1 MTTPPATY
9 QFIEKQK
16 DTPLHEVALLLG
28 KTPSLNKEFI
38 INQINGIQK
47 AANKLPEFAANKEII
62 YPTPLSLEQ
71 CSSEVAAIFKSNLIS
86 GNSLLDLTGGFGV
99 DTYFFSKRFNQIIYV
114 EQQKSLFE
122 IATANF
128 NVLKANITAI
138 CSSAEIFLV
147 TNQEQFDIIYIDPAR
162 RNQSQKVFQLED
174 CSPPVLEML
183 PKLFTISSTILIKT
197 SPMLDIKKAI
207 QQLKCVERVFVL
219 SIKNECKEVLYLL
232 QKNTTDILEIN
243 TINISESE
251 QHFNFNY
258 LDEENLSVNFSNPQ
272 NYLYEPNA
280 SILKAGGF
288 KSIANTFSL
297 TKIASNSHLYTSVEP
312 ISDFPGRTFK
322 INNVLAYQA
331 NQFKLLGI
339 TKANVSCRNFKENVE
354 TVRKKLKLKDGGN
367 IFIFATTT
375 SENKP
380 ILCITEKVADL

>member
-1 MTTPPATY
+1 MKITIEEY
-9 QFIEKQK
+9 QFIEHNKK
-16 DTPLHEVALLLG
+16 KPLSEIALLLG
-28 KTPSLNKEFI
+28 KTPSQNKEFI

-62 YPTPLSLEQ
+62 YSTPLSLEQ
-71 CSSEVAAIFKSNLIS
+71 CSSEVAAIFKSNLLS

-99 DTYFFSKRFNQIIYV
+99 DTYFFSKRFKEITYV
-114 EQQKSLFE
+114 EQQESLFE
-122 IATANF
+122 IAAANF

-138 CSSAEIFLV
+138 CSSAEIFLA
-147 TNQEQFDIIYIDPAR
+147 TNQEQFDVIYIDPAR
-162 RNQSQKVFQLED
+162 RNQSQKVFQLEG

-183 PKLFTISSTILIKT
+183 PKLFTISGTVLIKT

-207 QQLKCVERVFVL
+207 QQLKCVEKVFVL

-232 QKNTTDILEIN
+232 QKNATDILEIN

-258 LDEENLSVNFSNPQ
+258 PDEENLSVNFSNPQ

-288 KSIANTFSL
+288 KSIANTFCL

-322 INNVLAYQA
+322 INNVLPYQA

>member
-1 MTTPPATY
+1 MTTPPTTY

-16 DTPLHEVALLLG
+16 DMPLHEVALLLG

-38 INQINGIQK
+38 INQINGFQK

-62 YPTPLSLEQ
+62 YPSPLSLEQ
-71 CSSEVAAIFKSNLIS
+71 CSSEITAISKSNLVS
-86 GNSLLDLTGGFGV
+86 GISLLDLTGGFGV
-99 DTYFFSKRFNQIIYV
+99 DAYYFSKKFKETTYV
-114 EQQKSLFE
+114 EQQESLFK

-128 NVLKANITAI
+128 NVLKANITSV
-138 CSSAEIFLV
+138 CSSAENFLA
-147 TNQEQFDIIYIDPAR
+147 TNQQQFDVIYIDPAR
-162 RNQSQKVFQLED
+162 RNQSLKVFQLDD
-174 CSPPVLEML
+174 CSPPILEML
-183 PKLFTISSTILIKT
+183 PQLFAISSTILIKT

-207 QQLKCVERVFVL
+207 HQLKCVERVVVL

-232 QKNTTDILEIN
+232 QKNTTDITKIS

-258 LDEENLSVNFSNPQ
+258 PDEENLSIHFSDPQ

-312 ISDFPGRTFK
+312 ISDFPGRGFK
-322 INNVLAYQA
+322 IKNILPYQA

-354 TVRKKLKLKDGGN
+354 NVRKKLKLKDGGN
-367 IFIFATTT
+367 IYIFATTT

-380 ILCITEKVADL
+380 ILCITEKIADL

>member
-1 MTTPPATY
+1 MDISKESH
-9 QFIEKQK
+9 QFIESHKNK
-16 DTPLHEVALLLG
+16 SLSKIALLLG
-28 KTPSLNKEFI
+28 KYPSLNKEFI

-47 AANKLPEFAANKEII
+47 ASNKLPEFAAQKEII
-62 YPTPLSLEQ
+62 YPSLLSLEQ
-71 CSSEVAAIFKSNLIS
+71 CSSEVAAIFKSKIVK

-99 DTYFFSKRFNQIIYV
+99 DTYFFSKKFKKITYV
-114 EQQKSLFE
+114 EQQESLFE

-128 NVLKANITAI
+128 KVLKANITAM
-138 CSSAEIFLV
+138 CFPAENFLE
-147 TNQEQFDIIYIDPAR
+147 TTQEQFDVIYIDPAR

-174 CSPPVLEML
+174 CSPPVLEVL
-183 PKLFTISSTILIKT
+183 PKLFTISNTVLIKT

-207 QQLKCVERVFVL
+207 QQLKCVEHVFVL

-232 QKNTTDILEIN
+232 QKNATDIIEIS

-258 LDEENLSVNFSNPQ
+258 LDEENLSINFSDPQ

-297 TKIASNSHLYTSVEP
+297 TKIASNSHLYTSVEL

-322 INNVLAYQA
+322 INNVLPYQA

-367 IFIFATTT
+367 IYIFATTT
-375 SENKP
+375 LENKP

>member
-1 MTTPPATY
+1 
-9 QFIEKQK
+9 
-16 DTPLHEVALLLG
+16 
-28 KTPSLNKEFI
+28 
-38 INQINGIQK
+38 
-47 AANKLPEFAANKEII
+47 
-62 YPTPLSLEQ
+62 
-71 CSSEVAAIFKSNLIS
+71 
-86 GNSLLDLTGGFGV
+86 
-99 DTYFFSKRFNQIIYV
+99 
-114 EQQKSLFE
+114 
-122 IATANF
+122 
-128 NVLKANITAI
+128 
-138 CSSAEIFLV
+138 
-147 TNQEQFDIIYIDPAR
+147 
-162 RNQSQKVFQLED
+162 
-174 CSPPVLEML
+174 
-183 PKLFTISSTILIKT
+183 
-197 SPMLDIKKAI
+197 
-207 QQLKCVERVFVL
+207 
-219 SIKNECKEVLYLL
+219 VLYLL
-232 QKNTTDILEIN
+232 QKNATDITEIN

-258 LDEENLSVNFSNPQ
+258 PDEENLSVNFSDPQ

-322 INNVLAYQA
+322 INNVLSYQS

>member
-1 MTTPPATY
+1 MKTTKEEY
-9 QFIEKQK
+9 QFIEKNKQK
-16 DTPLHEVALLLG
+16 SLSEIALLLG
-28 KTPSLNKEFI
+28 KYPSLNKEFI

-47 AANKLPEFAANKEII
+47 ATNKLPEFASKKEIV
-62 YPTPLSLEQ
+62 YPSPLSLEQ
-71 CSSEVAAIFKSNLIS
+71 CSSEVAAIFKSNLVS
-86 GNSLLDLTGGFGV
+86 GISLLDLTGGLGV
-99 DTYFFSKRFNQIIYV
+99 DAYFFSKKFKEITYV
-114 EQQKSLFE
+114 EQQESLFE

-138 CSSAEIFLV
+138 CSSAENFLA
-147 TNQEQFDIIYIDPAR
+147 TNQEQFDVIYIDPAR

-183 PKLFTISSTILIKT
+183 PKLFTISSTVLIKT

-207 QQLKCVERVFVL
+207 QQLKCVERVFVF

-232 QKNTTDILEIN
+232 QKNATDILEIS

-251 QHFNFNY
+251 QHFNFNFS
-258 LDEENLSVNFSNPQ
+258 DEENLSVRFSDPQ
-272 NYLYEPNA
+272 SYLYEPNA

-297 TKIASNSHLYTSVEP
+297 SKIASNSHLYTSKKH
-312 ISDFPGRTFK
+312 ISNFPGRSFK
-322 INNVLAYQA
+322 INNVLPYQA

-375 SENKP
+375 IENKP
-380 ILCITEKVADL
+380 ILCIAEKVDL